1 MALST
6 PKELLGF
13 LKPYDRG
20 IQELALALRRLVIE
34 ELAPCSEYIL
44 EVYII
49 SLSYGPTSR
58 IKDAI
63 CYIGVIKD
71 HVNLGFMRGTSL
83 RDPMKVL
90 EGDGKQ
96 MRHMKLRTMSDLE
109 HPAVRSYLQEACERA
124 GHDPAQ
130 GKARTVTTTVK
141 AKGLPK
147 QILGTTRL

>member
-1 MALST
+1 MALPT

-13 LKPYDRG
+13 LKPYNRG
-20 IQELALALRRLVIE
+20 IQELALALRQLVIE
-34 ELAPCSEYIL
+34 EMAPCHEYIL

-49 SLSYGPTSR
+49 SLSYGPTPR
-58 IKDAI
+58 PRDAI

-71 HVNLGFMRGTSL
+71 HINLGFMKGTSL

-96 MRHMKLRTMSDLE
+96 MRHIKIRTLSDLE
-109 HPAVRSYLQEACERA
+109 RPAIRSYLQEACERA
-124 GHDPAQ
+124 DHDPAQ
-130 GKARTVTTTVK
+130 GKARTLTTAVK

-147 QILGTTRL
+147 RILGTARL